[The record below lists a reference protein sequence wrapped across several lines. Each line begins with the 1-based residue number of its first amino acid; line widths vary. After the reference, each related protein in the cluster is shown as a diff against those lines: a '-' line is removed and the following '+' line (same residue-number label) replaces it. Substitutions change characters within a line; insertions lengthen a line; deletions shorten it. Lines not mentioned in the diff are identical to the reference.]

1 MDGRGF
7 FKALLVALLVYL
19 AYQWIY
25 HRVAPK
31 SAPPV
36 NTDIPHPTT
45 APTTTT
51 LSSGGGQT
59 TTTSVTDFNDWTFDR
74 GETLNTVVLGG
85 GPQDAIELTLSPVGA
100 SVDTLRIT
108 ERNKK
113 GALVHFN
120 SPENKTPYRLLSPIE
135 LADGSTLRSYAT
147 RRMWIQQRAN
157 EERRLDD
164 LIWTLSPDTPAGAG
178 ARRITF
184 VANLRSTKLDHP
196 VLRLAKTYELTDT
209 PQMFHVSLQLENLQ
223 SEPLTVTV
231 EQDGPTGI
239 TLEGLQYDMRR
250 VAWGRRKGT
259 DVYLE
264 SIQRPALLKLPEGRK
279 LGAPKDT
286 EQFLWAAITNKYFG
300 VVTRPLPAA
309 GGSGPADSVLA
320 VYGFA
325 AAPYITDH
333 HPGDLQPRFITSPLA
348 LEPNSPATAPQL
360 VLEGYAGPKD
370 NDLIARLGP
379 AYADSKQLG
388 YVGLSSLDSGGCAC
402 TFAWLTSLMKWL
414 LETIVLAVRNYGVAI
429 ICVVIIVRTLLHP
442 LAVFQQKSMYRMQES
457 MARIQPR
464 LETVKAKYPNDQQ
477 KQAQESMRV
486 WAEEGVNPAA
496 PLLSFIPLFVQMPIL
511 VSLWTALNYDVH
523 LRNAAFDGWWLTDLS
538 SPDHLIKLSDTGFH
552 IPLLSVMM
560 GPITHVNVLPILM
573 GVSMFLQQ
581 KYMPKPSMQ
590 RRLDAAQNA
599 PHSERKPGQMT
610 PEEQLRQQQM
620 MAYMMSF
627 LFPLMFYQ
635 MPSGMNL
642 YWMATNIFG
651 IFESLIV
658 RKQLEAEKKRRAEAP
673 QTPATR
679 KKGLVSKFFEK
690 MANQYEELQKMAD
703 EASNAKR
710 K

>member
-7 FKALLVALLVYL
+7 FKALLVALLVYI

-25 HRVAPK
+25 NRFAQKP
-31 SAPPV
+31 APPL

-45 APTTTT
+45 GPATSPGGGGPTTTAPRADY
-51 LSSGGGQT
+51 SEW
-59 TTTSVTDFNDWTFDR
+59 VFDR
-74 GETLNTVVLGG
+74 GPTLDSVVLGG
-85 GPQDAIELTLSPVGA
+85 GPQDAVELTLSPIGA
-100 SVDTLRIT
+100 SVDSLRVT
-108 ERNKK
+108 ERNKN
-113 GALVHFN
+113 GALVHFK
-120 SPENKTPYRLLSPIE
+120 SPEDKSPYPLLSLIDDF
-135 LADGSTLRSYAT
+135 LHGSTLRSYAT
-147 RRMWIQQRAN
+147 RRMWVQERAN

-164 LIWTLSPDTPAGAG
+164 VIWTLSPDTPSGPG
-178 ARRITF
+178 ARRISF
-184 VANLRSTKLDHP
+184 VAQLRSVKLDQP
-196 VLRLAKTYELTDT
+196 VMRLTKTYELTDT
-209 PQMFHVSLQLENLQ
+209 PQIFRVSLRVDNLQ
-223 SEPLTVTV
+223 SDPLTVTI

-239 TLEGLQYDMRR
+239 ALEGLQYDMRR
-250 VAWGRRKGT
+250 IAWGRKKGA

-264 SIQRPALLKLPEGRK
+264 SIQRPALLKLPDGRK
-279 LGAPKDT
+279 LGAPMDT
-286 EQFLWAAITNKYFG
+286 EQFLWAAVTNKYFA
-300 VVTRPLPAA
+300 VVTRPLPA
-309 GGSGPADSVLA
+309 GGGTGPAESVLA
-320 VYGFA
+320 VYGYA
-325 AAPYITDH
+325 AAPQFSDH
-333 HPGDLQPRFITSPLA
+333 HPGDLQPRFITQQITLTADSP
-348 LEPNSPATAPQL
+348 PVAPQL
-360 VLEGYAGPKD
+360 VLEAYAGAKD
-370 NDLIARLGP
+370 SDLVAKLGP
-379 AYADSKQLG
+379 AFADPKQLG

-402 TFAWLTSLMKWL
+402 TFSWLTALMKWL

-464 LETVKAKYPNDQQ
+464 LEAIKAKYPNDQQ

-486 WAEEGVNPAA
+486 WGEEGVNPAA

-538 SPDHLIKLSDTGFH
+538 SPDHLIKLSDAGMH
-552 IPLLSVMM
+552 IPLLSLMI
-560 GPITHVNVLPILM
+560 GPITHINVLPILM

-581 KYMPKPSMQ
+581 KYMPKPNMQ
-590 RRLDAAQNA
+590 RRIDAAQNA
-599 PHSERKPGQMT
+599 PQTERKPGQMT

-620 MAYMMSF
+620 MAYMMSI
-627 LFPLMFYQ
+627 LFPIMFYQ

-642 YWMATNIFG
+642 YWMATNVFG

-658 RKQLEAEKKRRAEAP
+658 RKQLEAEKKRRAEMVQQP
-673 QTPATR
+673 ELR
-679 KKGLVSKFFEK
+679 KKGIVSRFFEK